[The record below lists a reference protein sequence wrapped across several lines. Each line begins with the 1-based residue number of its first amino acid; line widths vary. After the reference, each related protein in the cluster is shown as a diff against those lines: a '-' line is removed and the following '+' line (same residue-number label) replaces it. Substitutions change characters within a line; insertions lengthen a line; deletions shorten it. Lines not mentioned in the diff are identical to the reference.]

1 MSKPKQKKSGS
12 KSKKRIPARKV
23 KPKCRECKAILHR
36 YDEIDIGYCEHCLKK
51 KRSLDPKDTLA
62 NELRRLDRRVINAK

>member
-23 KPKCRECKAILHR
+23 KPKCGQCRTGLNTRA
-36 YDEIDIGYCEHCLKK
+36 EIGLGYCQACLTRP
-51 KRSLDPKDTLA
+51 RSLDPDDTLLR
-62 NELRRLDRRVINAK
+62 ELKMEGKA